1 VTACSRGS
9 PPAWFRD
16 GPQRRQYHPNSI
28 SRQLL
33 PPCQHAVQ
41 PHYEELIKT
50 ERIRQRRK
58 AWEGYMAT
66 ANDPLEAEQESDA
79 SRE

>member
-1 VTACSRGS
+1 MTDPSVGS
-9 PPAWFRD
+9 TTRI
-16 GPQRRQYHPNSI
+16 RS

-33 PPCQHAVQ
+33 PPCHHTVQ
-41 PHYEELIKT
+41 EHYEELIKT